1 MKVNKVLMLVFV
13 FVGLMS
19 IVSFA
24 YNENNAFM
32 KKAIEGLGSCVL
44 AVQNVTDGKEGL
56 ALSVHCSAMTLIHVM
71 SIIMRDYPEV
81 YQMAKLMNKLEDES
95 DE

>member
-24 YNENNAFM
+24 SNENNAFM
-32 KKAIEGLGSCVL
+32 KKA
-44 AVQNVTDGKEGL
+44 AQQKEDFYGPHDHQGHL
-56 ALSVHCSAMTLIHVM
+56 WKYKYHRVC
-71 SIIMRDYPEV
+71 
-81 YQMAKLMNKLEDES
+81 
-95 DE
+95 

>member
-24 YNENNAFM
+24 SNENNAFM
-32 KKAIEGLGSCVL
+32 KKDI
-44 AVQNVTDGKEGL
+44 D
-56 ALSVHCSAMTLIHVM
+56 
-71 SIIMRDYPEV
+71 V
-81 YQMAKLMNKLEDES
+81 YI
-95 DE
+95 

>member
-24 YNENNAFM
+24 SNENNAF
-32 KKAIEGLGSCVL
+32 IN
-44 AVQNVTDGKEGL
+44 Q
-56 ALSVHCSAMTLIHVM
+56 IF
-71 SIIMRDYPEV
+71 I
-81 YQMAKLMNKLEDES
+81 
-95 DE
+95 